1 MTEGSAGST
10 ALEKIMAATEN
21 HSEVALY
28 CATGS
33 VQYASSIEAMLEVY
47 NRKGRFYEIR
57 KDEEGRQILWHKG
70 HKYSAGFF
78 GPSLKK
84 EK

>member
-1 MTEGSAGST
+1 MT
-10 ALEKIMAATEN
+10 KN
-21 HSEVALY
+21 NSEVALY
-28 CATGS
+28 CATGI
-33 VQYASSIEAMLEVY
+33 VQYASSVEAMLGGY

-70 HKYSAGFF
+70 HGYSVGFF

-84 EK
+84 D

>member
-1 MTEGSAGST
+1 MTAD
-10 ALEKIMAATEN
+10 EN

>member
-1 MTEGSAGST
+1 MTT
-10 ALEKIMAATEN
+10 AETRR
-21 HSEVALY
+21 EVALY

-33 VQYASSIEAMLEVY
+33 VQYASSGEAMLEKY
-47 NRKGRFYEIR
+47 NRNGRFYEIR
-57 KDEEGRQILWHKG
+57 TDEEGRQILWHKG
-70 HKYSAGFF
+70 HKYSIGFF